1 MWWTREEVGVAVVG
15 APAVFQSNS
24 QAVVNNT
31 QDNIA
36 ELPLSPES
44 KPVIYADDVLLYRPI
59 RQASEYQLLQQD
71 VESLGK
77 WANNDYLTL
86 ILILQ
91 NQKPCMVF
99 SRNRQPWSAP
109 SYITLN
115 GSRLEIVDSV
125 EYLGIA
131 ISSDLSWTKHKN
143 IISSKAQKLVGCC
156 FGSFIDVQIWT
167 SFITFTLP
175 S

>member
-1 MWWTREEVGVAVVG
+1 MGVAVVG

-77 WANNDYLTL
+77 WANNNYLTL

-91 NQKPCMVF
+91 N
-99 SRNRQPWSAP
+99 
-109 SYITLN
+109 
-115 GSRLEIVDSV
+115 
-125 EYLGIA
+125 
-131 ISSDLSWTKHKN
+131 
-143 IISSKAQKLVGCC
+143 
-156 FGSFIDVQIWT
+156 
-167 SFITFTLP
+167 
-175 S
+175 

>member
-1 MWWTREEVGVAVVG
+1 MGVAVVG

-77 WANNDYLTL
+77 WANNNYLTL

-99 SRNRQPWSAP
+99 SRNRHPVQLLP
-109 SYITLN
+109 TL
-115 GSRLEIVDSV
+115 
-125 EYLGIA
+125 
-131 ISSDLSWTKHKN
+131 H
-143 IISSKAQKLVGCC
+143 
-156 FGSFIDVQIWT
+156 
-167 SFITFTLP
+167 
-175 S
+175 